1 MHTHLMSTTYP
12 PPMRIRL
19 PFLPA
24 LILSITLLAGCQ
36 ASAEQD
42 ATRSAPTTAY
52 VNGHV
57 WTGERFVDRP
67 LVVRAGRFVDGPPS
81 EADTTIDLA
90 EGYVIP
96 PFGDAHTHNMGSGGM
111 AIRMAQN
118 LYLPQGI
125 FYVADLTNP
134 HSEITAT
141 RDYLDP
147 PMSTR
152 AWFDRETTPDVA
164 FTLGGL
170 TATGSHPA
178 PAMESIYGDDV
189 DATWSLAGDAYWF
202 MDTVDDVEAK
212 WPDYIAQTPDLVK
225 VYLMDVGSDL
235 DRGDAEALRRDG
247 CGFGLCP
254 ETLRAVVE
262 RAHAA
267 GKRVS
272 AHVNTA
278 ADVRLA
284 LDTGVD
290 ELAHL
295 PLGND
300 GIGIDEST
308 PYRLSDETIDRIGA
322 RNMVVV
328 PTALLLVEDV
338 DRFPADT
345 LQAEIALQRAEI
357 QQLHAA
363 GARIALSG
371 HNWQTSPRR
380 EADYFRAHGFFDTR
394 TLLNLWTTTTPQAIF
409 PDRRIGRLDPGYEAS
424 FLVLGGNPLDDFDA
438 VGTIRQRVKQGHR
451 LGAPAS

>member
-1 MHTHLMSTTYP
+1 M
-12 PPMRIRL
+12 
-19 PFLPA
+19 
-24 LILSITLLAGCQ
+24 GCH
-36 ASAEQD
+36 AAAEQD

-67 LVVRAGRFVDGPPS
+67 LVVRGEQFVDTPAAK
-81 EADTTIDLA
+81 ADTTIDLA
-90 EGYVIP
+90 GGYVIP
-96 PFGDAHTHNMGSGGM
+96 PFGDAHTHNLGTGGM
-111 AIRMAQN
+111 AVRMTQN

-134 HSEITAT
+134 HSEITAE

-147 PMSTR
+147 PMSIR
-152 AWFDRETTPDVA
+152 AWFNQPTTPDVA
-164 FTLGGL
+164 YTMGGL

-178 PAMESIYGDDV
+178 PIMESIYGDEV
-189 DATWSLAGDAYWF
+189 DSTWSLAGDAYWF

-212 WPDYIAQTPDLVK
+212 WPDYIAQDPDLVK
-225 VYLMDVGSDL
+225 VYLMDVGGDL
-235 DRGDAEALRRDG
+235 DRGDAEAYRRDG

-254 ETLRAVVE
+254 EELRAIVE

-267 GKRVS
+267 GQRVS

-284 LDTGVD
+284 LEAGVD

-300 GIGIDEST
+300 GIAIDESA

-322 RNMVVV
+322 RGMVVV

-338 DRFPADT
+338 DSLPADT
-345 LQAEIALQRAEI
+345 LQAEIALQRDQI

-371 HNWQTSPRR
+371 HNWQTTALQ
-380 EADYFRAHGFFDTR
+380 EAGYFHAHDFFDNQ
-394 TLLNLWTTTTPQAIF
+394 TLLQLWTTTTPQAIF
-409 PDRRIGRLDPGYEAS
+409 PSRKIGRLNLGYEAS
-424 FLVLGGNPLDDFDA
+424 FLVLSGNPLGDFDA
-438 VGTIRQRVKQGHR
+438 VRDIRRRVKQGHQV
-451 LGAPAS
+451 GTSAP